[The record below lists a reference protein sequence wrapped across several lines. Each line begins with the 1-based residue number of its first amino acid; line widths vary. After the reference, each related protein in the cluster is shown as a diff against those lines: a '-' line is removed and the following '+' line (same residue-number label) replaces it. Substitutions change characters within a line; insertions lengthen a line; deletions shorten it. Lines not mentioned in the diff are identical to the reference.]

1 MSFEDLEMFYKDF
14 KNGIIPL
21 DSWIA
26 ICTLGLEDI
35 IKEYE
40 KTLKEE
46 KEKIKKGWTRPL
58 LHNII
63 STSNNERKE
72 KKWVAF
78 M

>member
-26 ICTLGLEDI
+26 ICMLGLEDI

-46 KEKIKKGWTRPL
+46 KEKKLKKV
-58 LHNII
+58 HNLSID
-63 STSNNERKE
+63 N
-72 KKWVAF
+72 
-78 M
+78 

>member
-1 MSFEDLEMFYKDF
+1 MRFEDLEIFYKDF

-46 KEKIKKGWTRPL
+46 KEK
-58 LHNII
+58 N
-63 STSNNERKE
+63 
-72 KKWVAF
+72 
-78 M
+78 